1 MSDSTEAESGRTALR
16 VAAAVL
22 LVVVVAPF
30 VVTGVPAVIGAEES
44 FVVLSGSM
52 NAEPEPIIRPGDVVI
67 VDGVDAATVEE
78 GDIITFTN
86 GGEEPITHRVVNV
99 TEQDGQPA
107 FRTKGDANEDADTRL
122 VGPDQIV
129 GEVIFVIPLIGH
141 VVSFANTTQGF
152 VLLVL
157 LPVGL
162 LVLSEVWN
170 LVAPAGSDDGAEPTD
185 PVESGRERPVGA
197 TPAAGTAHATGG
209 STDADGPEEA
219 SDGGPSTV
227 TLGRAQAKWSTV
239 GLVPVAAATGYV
251 AFRLQSAWILTVFFA
266 SLGLCLLCG
275 LIYLRIEWGSSAPES
290 AGRAGAPAATV
301 EGPRGGV
308 TDEGGDEAAV
318 TTVRPV
324 VEGVR
329 RDPVVTGRIERDL
342 GDDSRVEVSVGSREA
357 LVEMALQRGTWVVRD
372 AETGTYVLVDDGMVF
387 RYDEDDPA
395 LDRATN
401 RGMASGRSTV
411 SGAEDGEREAR
422 EDGSDAADPD
432 GEQRERE
439 RTTED
444 VVEPTGTGTDGS
456 NDTDGRP
463 GREPTSVDV
472 GEIPSSGGN
481 GDEPSSG
488 SAWNDEDVTP
498 AIGRA
503 DDEGPSGSASDSS
516 AADGTEGTETER
528 SVRADGGGTAD
539 LPGIVRGV
547 GRLADLPIRVLEF
560 VGYLAIEPPMALYR
574 TLRPDERGK
583 ESESRPQP
591 DRRSEREP

>member
-1 MSDSTEAESGRTALR
+1 MSDSTEAESGGTVLR

-122 VGPDQIV
+122 VGPDQVV

-141 VVSFANTTQGF
+141 VVGFANTTQGF

-170 LVAPAGSDDGAEPTD
+170 LVAPAGSDDGAGPTG
-185 PVESGRERPVGA
+185 PVEPGRERPVGA
-197 TPAAGTAHATGG
+197 TQAAGMAHATGG
-209 STDADGPEEA
+209 STDADGPEEG
-219 SDGGPSTV
+219 SDEGPSTV
-227 TLGRAQAKWSTV
+227 TLGKAQAKWVTA

-251 AFRLQSAWILTVFFA
+251 AFRLQTAWILTVFFA
-266 SLGLCLLCG
+266 SVGLCLLSG

-301 EGPRGGV
+301 EGPRGGA

-318 TTVRPV
+318 TTARPV
-324 VEGVR
+324 VEGGR

-342 GDDSRVEVSVGSREA
+342 GDDSRVEVSVGSPEA

-387 RYDEDDPA
+387 RYHEDDPA
-395 LDRATN
+395 LDGATN
-401 RGMASGRSTV
+401 RGKASGRSPV
-411 SGAEDGEREAR
+411 SGVGDGEREAR
-422 EDGSDAADPD
+422 EDGSDAAESD
-432 GEQRERE
+432 GEERE
-439 RTTED
+439 RGRTTGD
-444 VVEPTGTGTDGS
+444 AAEPTGTGTDGS

-481 GDEPSSG
+481 GGEPSSG
-488 SAWNDEDVTP
+488 SAWSSEGVTP
-498 AIGRA
+498 AIRRV
-503 DDEGPSGSASDSS
+503 DDEEPSGSESGSS
-516 AADGTEGTETER
+516 AADGTEETER

-547 GRLADLPIRVLEF
+547 ERLVDLPIRVLGF

-574 TLRPDERGK
+574 TLRPDERGS
-583 ESESRPQP
+583 EGESRPQP